1 MQSVKGLIC
10 WLISFKLTRARNK
23 FICSIMA
30 NCELSNLGVEFGDKI
45 KGNEQLAGGLGVGE
59 EPLFPEL
66 LTQGKHW
73 EQREPIK
80 EN

>member
-1 MQSVKGLIC
+1 
-10 WLISFKLTRARNK
+10 
-23 FICSIMA
+23 MA

-45 KGNEQLAGGLGVGE
+45 KGNEQLAGGLGEGE

-73 EQREPIK
+73 KQREQIM